1 MRVLIAANG
10 DPGSGPPPGPFDR
23 IVAADGGAVL
33 CRRAGLQPDLVVGDM
48 DSLPGGDRASLAA
61 AGSGFHV
68 HPDPVNKDETDL
80 ELAVLAAAAWKPA
93 EVVLWGIWG
102 SRLDHSVANL
112 LILAHPALRRVTAGA
127 YANGWWARLVRSD
140 HELRLDLQP
149 GIVVSLVALTG
160 RVTGIRTAGLQYP
173 LPAPGER
180 TRRGGEGGTLTLGSG
195 RGVSNTVVGRPAAV
209 RVGRGLLLVIYGPPE
224 PGTAA

>member
-80 ELAVLAAAAWKPA
+80 ELAVLAAVAWKPT

-112 LILAHPALRRVTAGA
+112 LILAHPALSRVTAGA
-127 YANGWWARLVRSD
+127 FANGWWARLVRGG
-140 HELRLDLQP
+140 HELQLDLQP
-149 GIVVSLVALTG
+149 RTLVSLVPLTS
-160 RVTGIRTAGLQYP
+160 RATGVRTAGLQYP

-180 TRRGGEGGTLTLGSG
+180 TGGRSKPGTLTLGSG
-195 RGVSNTVVGRPAAV
+195 RGVSNIVAGWPATV